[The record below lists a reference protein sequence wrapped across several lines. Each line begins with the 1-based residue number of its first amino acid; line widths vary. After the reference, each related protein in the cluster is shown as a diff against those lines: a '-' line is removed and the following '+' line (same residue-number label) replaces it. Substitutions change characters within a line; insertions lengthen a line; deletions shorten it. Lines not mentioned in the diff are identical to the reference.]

1 MRNRLVRSSL
11 LFALVGAAGL
21 GCGPSPAVGV
31 SDGGAPDAQENL
43 QLFTWW
49 VAPGEVEALRA
60 LVNVY
65 ETDYPTARVTQ
76 FNDASSANWQSMLTK
91 GIDAHSWDVVQISAA
106 GLPVFMASRPDALS
120 PVDDIYE
127 EPALK
132 ANVIPEILAATKVN
146 GHAMGVVTGVH
157 RNNAFIYNLEVLKA
171 HGLTP
176 PTTIAELLTACE
188 KLKADGVW
196 PVATPLD
203 AWIMRF
209 LWMDLLSGTV
219 GAQDFGAFIKHELA
233 VDSDK
238 MKVGITAATD
248 VFVQIFNKYV
258 DLDTAR
264 DPKYD
269 WTKAADAIRGN
280 KSAMI
285 FLGDWVKGYL
295 VHLGGTPGV
304 DFGVSG
310 PPGAS
315 DLFVYGADTFALPT
329 QAPHPTCANHFLTV
343 VASKEAQVAF
353 NRQKGSTPM
362 RIDVKDML
370 DLPGQQSLDDL
381 VNARVRLPGI
391 DNAQW
396 DAAFAAYVTSN
407 DRDKLLQDLL
417 TITP

>member
-1 MRNRLVRSSL
+1 MRNRFVRSL
-11 LFALVGAAGL
+11 ILFTLAGAAGL
-21 GCGPSPAVGV
+21 GCGPSRAVTDRDA
-31 SDGGAPDAQENL
+31 SAPDALENL

-65 ETDYPTARVTQ
+65 EADYPAARVTQ
-76 FNDASSANWQSMLTK
+76 FNDANSANWQGMLTK
-91 GIDAHSWDVVQISAA
+91 GIDAKSWDVAQISAA
-106 GLPVFMASRPDALS
+106 GLPIFMASRPGALA
-120 PVDDIYE
+120 PVDAIYE
-127 EPALK
+127 EPSLK
-132 ANVIPEILAATKVN
+132 ASVIPEILAATKVD
-146 GHAMGVVTGVH
+146 GHPMGVVTGVH
-157 RNNAFIYNLEVLKA
+157 RNNAFIYNLQVLKD
-171 HGLTP
+171 HHLTP
-176 PTTIAELLTACE
+176 PTSIAELLAACE
-188 KLKADGVW
+188 KLKAEGVW

-209 LWMDLLSGTV
+209 LYLDLLSGVT
-219 GAQDFGAFIKHELA
+219 GAEDFGRFIRHELP

-238 MKVGITAATD
+238 MKASITAATD
-248 VFVQIFNKYV
+248 VFVQVFNNYV
-258 DLDTAR
+258 DLDAAR

-269 WTKAADAIRGN
+269 WTKAADAVRGG
-280 KSAMI
+280 KAAMI

-295 VHLGGTPGV
+295 VHLGRTPGV

-315 DLFVYGADTFALPT
+315 DLFVYGADTFALPA
-329 QAPHPTCANHFLTV
+329 QAPHPDCANHFLTV

-362 RIDVKDML
+362 RIDVRDML
-370 DLPGQQSLDDL
+370 DEPGQQNLDDL

-396 DAAFAAYVTSN
+396 DAAMADFVVSG
-407 DRDKLLQDLL
+407 DKDKLLQSLL